1 MSLLVAVVGSERVT
15 FATDTLRYR
24 DRTPSGTVPTKTFI
38 GSGFA
43 IATRGNVGAIE
54 TVIDC
59 LIGKPDFRSAV
70 ASVDEAFD
78 AVQSHPQFDPDVA
91 VELTIAGL
99 ADGKPRCRRFSL
111 AGVDLPMGPGAYCFP
126 DLGRPLPAQVSDA
139 QLVKV
144 AQVIERIARER
155 GWNLCIGGKLHL
167 TTVDRAGIR
176 QEEVEAFGGSDA
188 LAA

>member
-1 MSLLVAVVGSERVT
+1 MSLLIAVVGSERVT
-15 FATDTLRYR
+15 FATDTLTYR
-24 DRTPSGTVPTKTFI
+24 DRKPVGTVPTKTFI

-43 IATRGNVGAIE
+43 IATRGTVGAIE
-54 TVIDC
+54 TAIDR
-59 LIGKPDFRSAV
+59 LIGNPDFRSAV
-70 ASVDEAFD
+70 ESVDEAFD
-78 AVQSHPQFDPDVA
+78 AVRAHPQFTPDVA

-126 DLGRPLPAQVSDA
+126 DLGRPLPAHVSDA

-144 AQVIERIARER
+144 AQVVERIARER
-155 GWNLCIGGKLHL
+155 EWRLCIGGRLNL
-167 TTVDRAGIR
+167 TTVDAAGIR
-176 QEEVEAFGGSDA
+176 QNEVDAFGGADA

>member
-1 MSLLVAVVGSERVT
+1 MSLLIAVVGSERVV

-24 DRTPSGTVPTKTFI
+24 DRTPSGMVPTKTFI

-54 TVIDC
+54 TAIDF
-59 LIGKPDFRSAV
+59 LVGKPDFRSAV
-70 ASVDEAFD
+70 ASVDEAFA
-78 AVQSHPQFDPDVA
+78 AVRSHSKFDQDVA

-99 ADGKPRCRRFSL
+99 VDFKPRCRRFSL

-126 DLGRPLPAQVSDA
+126 DLGRPLPAQISEK

-144 AQVIERIARER
+144 AQVVERVARER
-155 GWNLCIGGKLHL
+155 RWNLCIGGRLHL
-167 TTVDRAGIR
+167 TTVDRAGAR
-176 QEEVEAFGGSDA
+176 QEEIEAFGGIDA